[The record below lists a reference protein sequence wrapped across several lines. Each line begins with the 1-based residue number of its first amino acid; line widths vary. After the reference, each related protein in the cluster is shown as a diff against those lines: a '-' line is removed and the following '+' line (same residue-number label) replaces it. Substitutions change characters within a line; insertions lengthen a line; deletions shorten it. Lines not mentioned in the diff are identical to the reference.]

1 MRHLVTLVKVGQLA
15 LLSLSL
21 SLSPTVALSQ
31 ADSSFPTK
39 PITLIVTYPPGG
51 GADAMARLIA
61 PKMAEA
67 LGQSVVVE
75 NRPGAS
81 GQIGA
86 AAVAKAA
93 ADGYT
98 LMLDA
103 SSFAVNPA
111 LYAKLPYDSLK
122 AFKPIGVVALFPN
135 VVLVNSAFAPQNVAD
150 LVAMAK
156 KGKDSVAYASSGNG
170 SAQHLAGALFE
181 SATGVD
187 MVHIPYKGGGPAL
200 NDVIGGQVPLFFGNL
215 ASTLQHVQS
224 GKLRALAVTSAKR
237 SPILAA
243 VPSLAESGIKGAE
256 IYEWNAVF
264 VPSATPQAIVNR
276 LATAFQRALDTP
288 EVRQRVAQL
297 GGEMQRATPE
307 QSQAFIEQ
315 QIALWGRVV
324 KERKISFRLALR
336 LGFGPTSAVPHP
348 TRSPACAQGL
358 HSLHRSASPA
368 GEPAAAVS
376 PRCRDAERP
385 RRLRSPT
392 AAGGAGRPG
401 RCPS

>member
-1 MRHLVTLVKVGQLA
+1 
-15 LLSLSL
+15 
-21 SLSPTVALSQ
+21 
-31 ADSSFPTK
+31 
-39 PITLIVTYPPGG
+39 
-51 GADAMARLIA
+51 MARLIA

-156 KGKDSVAYASSGNG
+156 RGKDSVAYASSGNG

-237 SPILAA
+237 SPILPA
-243 VPSLAESGIKGAE
+243 VPSLAETGVKGAE

-264 VPSATPQAIVNR
+264 VPSATPPAVVNR

-297 GGEMQRATPE
+297 GGEMQRTTPE
-307 QSQAFIEQ
+307 QAQAFIEQ
-315 QIALWGRVV
+315 QIVLWGRVV
-324 KERKISFRLALR
+324 RERKIS
-336 LGFGPTSAVPHP
+336 V
-348 TRSPACAQGL
+348 
-358 HSLHRSASPA
+358 
-368 GEPAAAVS
+368 E
-376 PRCRDAERP
+376 
-385 RRLRSPT
+385 
-392 AAGGAGRPG
+392 
-401 RCPS
+401 